1 VITISVTVQCLQ
13 NEPQLFQIKIR
24 LAIKY
29 FQVQTNKKIN
39 SFWMH
44 QENNSIIFAISK
56 LHLTAEVALA
66 VSASVS
72 GTAHWLL
79 TAFAVSTSV
88 SGTAHWLLT
97 ALAVCASVSGAAHWL
112 LTLRTAHCVFQ

>member
-1 VITISVTVQCLQ
+1 VITISITVQCLQ

-24 LAIKY
+24 LTIKY
-29 FQVQTNKKIN
+29 FQVQTKKKIN

-44 QENNSIIFAISK
+44 QENNSITFVISK

-72 GTAHWLL
+72 GTAL
-79 TAFAVSTSV
+79 AVSASVAGTALAVSANV
-88 SGTAHWLLT
+88 SGTA
-97 ALAVCASVSGAAHWL
+97 LAVSSSVAGTAHRL
-112 LTLRTAHCVFQ
+112 LTLRTVHFVFQ